1 MHSPLLY
8 GIINAENKQRAI
20 EGTGWARQLT
30 PEGKAYYYHKESRQ
44 TTWAVPEDV
53 QRKIDQA
60 QANMP
65 PQRPPAGPAG
75 WAAGPSQVPPAND
88 FRRPERDEYRPDRRD
103 RERERDRDRDRDRD
117 FDRERDGGFGGDR
130 PRVEFSTGTDLQ
142 FSTAQE
148 AEAAFAKVL
157 KQMKV
162 QPDWDWA
169 QAVRAG
175 VKDPNWRA
183 IPEPEKREEAF
194 KKYCEDL
201 RAQEKHKEADRQ
213 AKLRSD
219 FTAMLRS
226 HPEIKYYTRW
236 RTALPIIEDE
246 TIFRSAK
253 DDSERRQLFEEY
265 IITLKKAHE
274 EEEAKSRR
282 SALDEVLDLMQG
294 LNLEPFTRWQTAEAK
309 LEEKDEFRSEKF
321 QTLTRMDVLNQFEK
335 HIRQLQR
342 EHNDRV
348 QAERRAKHRV
358 ERKNR
363 DAYVKLLNELRD
375 NGKLRYGTKWKEIH
389 PFVENDPRYI
399 AMLGQ
404 SGSSPVD
411 LFWDT
416 LEEETGKFRTLRR
429 YALDVLE
436 QQRFEVTTATPVEDF
451 LSVMRKDP
459 RTANIDE
466 QSMHDIYSYILEKV
480 KKREEDE
487 RKIEESDERHAVDR
501 LRSVIKRLEPPVE
514 LGDTW
519 EVVRP
524 RVEKTD
530 EYRALK
536 SDTLRES
543 AFDKYMQRLK
553 DKETERRD
561 RRRDERPRS
570 RDRRERGD
578 RDREYRNGDSHRRD
592 RHRTR
597 TRSPENDPY
606 AAERR
611 RAMQDR
617 EARYRDSERTGLSPP
632 RRARDYRDDDRYE
645 PRRRTRSP
653 LGDHYG
659 RERREREVERERTY
673 RVADPL
679 SRADPREGSL
689 SLDYGDGAGRTAN
702 SRRRRESDAS
712 ASRRDVK
719 VCNPPTTPVSIRY
732 TH

>member
-1 MHSPLLY
+1 
-8 GIINAENKQRAI
+8 
-20 EGTGWARQLT
+20 
-30 PEGKAYYYHKESRQ
+30 
-44 TTWAVPEDV
+44 
-53 QRKIDQA
+53 
-60 QANMP
+60 
-65 PQRPPAGPAG
+65 
-75 WAAGPSQVPPAND
+75 
-88 FRRPERDEYRPDRRD
+88 
-103 RERERDRDRDRDRD
+103 
-117 FDRERDGGFGGDR
+117 
-130 PRVEFSTGTDLQ
+130 
-142 FSTAQE
+142 
-148 AEAAFAKVL
+148 
-157 KQMKV
+157 MKV
-162 QPDWDWA
+162 QPDWEWA

-194 KKYCEDL
+194 KRYCEDL

-226 HPEIKYYTRW
+226 HPDIKYYTRW
-236 RTALPIIEDE
+236 RTALPIIEE
-246 TIFRSAK
+246 ESIFRSAK
-253 DDSERRQLFEEY
+253 DDNERRQLFEEY

-274 EEEAKSRR
+274 EEQAESRK
-282 SALDEVLDLMQG
+282 SALDEVLGLMQS
-294 LNLEPFTRWQTAEAK
+294 LDLEPFTRWQTAEAK
-309 LEEKDEFRSEKF
+309 LEEKDEFKSEKF
-321 QTLTRMDVLNQFEK
+321 QSLTRMDVLNQFER

-348 QAERRAKHRV
+348 QAERRIKHRA

-363 DAYVKLLNELRD
+363 DAFMKLLNELRD
-375 NGKLRYGTKWKEIH
+375 SGKLRYGTKWKEIH
-389 PFVENDPRYI
+389 PLIENDPRYI

-411 LFWDT
+411 LFWDA

-436 QQRFEVTTATPVEDF
+436 TQRFEVTTATPVEEF

-459 RTANIDE
+459 RTANIGE
-466 QSMHDIYSYILEKV
+466 QSMHDIYSYILDKV

-487 RKIEESDERHAVDR
+487 RKIEESDERHAIDR

-519 EVVRP
+519 EAVRP

-553 DKETERRD
+553 EKESERRD
-561 RRRDERPRS
+561 RRRDDRPRS
-570 RDRRERGD
+570 RDRRDRGD

-597 TRSPENDPY
+597 TRSPEHDQY

-611 RAMQDR
+611 RAQQDR
-617 EARYRDSERTGLSPP
+617 EARYRDTERTGLSPP
-632 RRARDYRDDDRYE
+632 RRRRDDREDDRYE
-645 PRRRTRSP
+645 RRRSP

-673 RVADPL
+673 RADPL
-679 SRADPREGSL
+679 SRADPREGSV
-689 SLDYGDGAGRTAN
+689 SLDYGDGTGRTAS

-719 VCNPPTTPVSIRY
+719 VRYTNNVPLDLPSLAQRVNDHTAPALLPPTRPAW
-732 TH
+732 

>member
-1 MHSPLLY
+1 
-8 GIINAENKQRAI
+8 
-20 EGTGWARQLT
+20 
-30 PEGKAYYYHKESRQ
+30 
-44 TTWAVPEDV
+44 
-53 QRKIDQA
+53 
-60 QANMP
+60 
-65 PQRPPAGPAG
+65 
-75 WAAGPSQVPPAND
+75 
-88 FRRPERDEYRPDRRD
+88 
-103 RERERDRDRDRDRD
+103 
-117 FDRERDGGFGGDR
+117 
-130 PRVEFSTGTDLQ
+130 
-142 FSTAQE
+142 
-148 AEAAFAKVL
+148 
-157 KQMKV
+157 MKV
-162 QPDWDWA
+162 QPDWEWA

-194 KKYCEDL
+194 KRYCEDL

-226 HPEIKYYTRW
+226 HPDIKYYTRW
-236 RTALPIIEDE
+236 RTALPIIEE
-246 TIFRSAK
+246 ESIFRSAK
-253 DDSERRQLFEEY
+253 DDNERRQLFEEY

-274 EEEAKSRR
+274 EEQAESRK
-282 SALDEVLDLMQG
+282 SALDEVLGLMQS
-294 LNLEPFTRWQTAEAK
+294 LDLEPFTRWQTAEAK
-309 LEEKDEFRSEKF
+309 LEEKDEFKSEKF
-321 QTLTRMDVLNQFEK
+321 QSLTRMDVLNQFER

-348 QAERRAKHRV
+348 QAERRIKHRA

-363 DAYVKLLNELRD
+363 DAFMKLLNELRD
-375 NGKLRYGTKWKEIH
+375 SGKLRYGTKWKEIH
-389 PFVENDPRYI
+389 PLIENDPRYI

-411 LFWDT
+411 LFWDA

-436 QQRFEVTTATPVEDF
+436 TQRFEVTTATPVEEF

-459 RTANIDE
+459 RTANIGE
-466 QSMHDIYSYILEKV
+466 QSMHDIYSYILDKV

-487 RKIEESDERHAVDR
+487 RKIEESDERHAIDR

-519 EVVRP
+519 EAVRP

-553 DKETERRD
+553 EKESERRD
-561 RRRDERPRS
+561 RRRDDRPRS
-570 RDRRERGD
+570 RDRRDRGD

-597 TRSPENDPY
+597 TRSPEHDQY

-611 RAMQDR
+611 RAQQDR
-617 EARYRDSERTGLSPP
+617 EARYRDTERTGLSPP
-632 RRARDYRDDDRYE
+632 RRRRDDREDDRYE
-645 PRRRTRSP
+645 RRRSP

-673 RVADPL
+673 RADPL
-679 SRADPREGSL
+679 SRADPREGSV
-689 SLDYGDGAGRTAN
+689 SLDYGDGTGRTAS

-719 VCNPPTTPVSIRY
+719 VRY
-732 TH
+732 TNNAQLDLLSLVQRTNDHTAPALLPST

>member
-1 MHSPLLY
+1 
-8 GIINAENKQRAI
+8 
-20 EGTGWARQLT
+20 
-30 PEGKAYYYHKESRQ
+30 
-44 TTWAVPEDV
+44 
-53 QRKIDQA
+53 
-60 QANMP
+60 
-65 PQRPPAGPAG
+65 
-75 WAAGPSQVPPAND
+75 
-88 FRRPERDEYRPDRRD
+88 
-103 RERERDRDRDRDRD
+103 
-117 FDRERDGGFGGDR
+117 
-130 PRVEFSTGTDLQ
+130 
-142 FSTAQE
+142 
-148 AEAAFAKVL
+148 
-157 KQMKV
+157 MKV
-162 QPDWDWA
+162 QPDWEWA

-194 KKYCEDL
+194 KRYCEDL

-226 HPEIKYYTRW
+226 HPDIKYYTRW
-236 RTALPIIEDE
+236 RTALPIIEE
-246 TIFRSAK
+246 ESIFRSAK
-253 DDSERRQLFEEY
+253 DDNERRQLFEEY

-274 EEEAKSRR
+274 EEQAESRK
-282 SALDEVLDLMQG
+282 SALDEVLGLMQS
-294 LNLEPFTRWQTAEAK
+294 LDLEPFTRWQTAEAK
-309 LEEKDEFRSEKF
+309 LEEKDEFKSEKF
-321 QTLTRMDVLNQFEK
+321 QSLTRMDVLNQFER

-348 QAERRAKHRV
+348 QAERRIKHRA

-363 DAYVKLLNELRD
+363 DAFMKLLNELRD
-375 NGKLRYGTKWKEIH
+375 SGKLRYGTKWKEIH
-389 PFVENDPRYI
+389 PLIENDPRYI

-411 LFWDT
+411 LFWDA

-436 QQRFEVTTATPVEDF
+436 TQRFEVTTATPVEEF

-459 RTANIDE
+459 RTANIGE
-466 QSMHDIYSYILEKV
+466 QSMHDIYSYILDKV

-487 RKIEESDERHAVDR
+487 RKIEESDERHAIDR

-519 EVVRP
+519 EAVRP

-553 DKETERRD
+553 EKESERRD
-561 RRRDERPRS
+561 RRRDDRPRS
-570 RDRRERGD
+570 RDRRDRGD

-597 TRSPENDPY
+597 TRSPEHDQY

-611 RAMQDR
+611 RAQQDR
-617 EARYRDSERTGLSPP
+617 EARYRDTERTGLSPP
-632 RRARDYRDDDRYE
+632 RRRRDDREDDRYE
-645 PRRRTRSP
+645 RRRSP

-673 RVADPL
+673 RADPL
-679 SRADPREGSL
+679 SRADPREGSV
-689 SLDYGDGAGRTAN
+689 SLDYGDGTGRTAS

-719 VCNPPTTPVSIRY
+719 VRYTNNAQLDLLSLVQRTNDHTAPALLPPTRPAW
-732 TH
+732 

>member
-1 MHSPLLY
+1 
-8 GIINAENKQRAI
+8 
-20 EGTGWARQLT
+20 
-30 PEGKAYYYHKESRQ
+30 
-44 TTWAVPEDV
+44 
-53 QRKIDQA
+53 
-60 QANMP
+60 
-65 PQRPPAGPAG
+65 
-75 WAAGPSQVPPAND
+75 
-88 FRRPERDEYRPDRRD
+88 
-103 RERERDRDRDRDRD
+103 
-117 FDRERDGGFGGDR
+117 
-130 PRVEFSTGTDLQ
+130 
-142 FSTAQE
+142 
-148 AEAAFAKVL
+148 
-157 KQMKV
+157 MKV
-162 QPDWDWA
+162 QPDWEWA

-194 KKYCEDL
+194 KRYCEDL

-226 HPEIKYYTRW
+226 HPDIKYYTRW
-236 RTALPIIEDE
+236 RTALPIIEE
-246 TIFRSAK
+246 ESIFRSAK
-253 DDSERRQLFEEY
+253 DDNERRQLFEEY

-274 EEEAKSRR
+274 EEQAESRK
-282 SALDEVLDLMQG
+282 SALDEVLGLMQS
-294 LNLEPFTRWQTAEAK
+294 LDLEPFTRWQTAEAK
-309 LEEKDEFRSEKF
+309 LEEKDEFKSEKF
-321 QTLTRMDVLNQFEK
+321 QSLTRMDVLNQFER

-348 QAERRAKHRV
+348 QAERRIKHRA

-363 DAYVKLLNELRD
+363 DAFMKLLNELRD
-375 NGKLRYGTKWKEIH
+375 SGKLRYGTKWKEIH
-389 PFVENDPRYI
+389 PLIENDPRYI

-411 LFWDT
+411 LFWDA

-436 QQRFEVTTATPVEDF
+436 TQRFEVTTATPVEEF

-459 RTANIDE
+459 RTANIGE
-466 QSMHDIYSYILEKV
+466 QSMHDIYSYILDKV

-487 RKIEESDERHAVDR
+487 RKIEESDERHAIDR

-519 EVVRP
+519 EAVRP

-553 DKETERRD
+553 EKESERRD
-561 RRRDERPRS
+561 RRRDDRPRS
-570 RDRRERGD
+570 RDRRDRGD

-597 TRSPENDPY
+597 TRSPEHDQY

-611 RAMQDR
+611 RAQQDR
-617 EARYRDSERTGLSPP
+617 EARYRDTERTGLSPP
-632 RRARDYRDDDRYE
+632 RRRRDEREDDRYE
-645 PRRRTRSP
+645 RRRSP

-673 RVADPL
+673 RADPL
-679 SRADPREGSL
+679 SRADPREGSV
-689 SLDYGDGAGRTAN
+689 SLDYGDGTGRTAS

-719 VCNPPTTPVSIRY
+719 VRY
-732 TH
+732 TNNAQLDLLSLVQRTNDHTAPALLPST